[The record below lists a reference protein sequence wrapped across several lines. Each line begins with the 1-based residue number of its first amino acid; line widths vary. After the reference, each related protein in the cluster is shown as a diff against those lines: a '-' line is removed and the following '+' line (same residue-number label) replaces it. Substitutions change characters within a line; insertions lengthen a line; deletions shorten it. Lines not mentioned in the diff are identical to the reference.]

1 MRRQRKTLPRIS
13 MFFAPF
19 CALAVCEASS
29 SSDAHETDI
38 LQLCKGA
45 MGKGA
50 GVCGVRG
57 VKCRSQSM
65 PPIGKVVGPDQTH

>member
-1 MRRQRKTLPRIS
+1 MMRRQRIPSPRIS
-13 MFFAPF
+13 MFLAPF

-38 LQLCKGA
+38 LQIGKGA

-50 GVCGVRG
+50 GV
-57 VKCRSQSM
+57 
-65 PPIGKVVGPDQTH
+65 

>member
-1 MRRQRKTLPRIS
+1 

-50 GVCGVRG
+50 GVCGSEGREVP
-57 VKCRSQSM
+57 Q
-65 PPIGKVVGPDQTH
+65 PINATNRKVVGLDQTH